1 MFDVPAIRI
10 SRRNDQKIRDDGDFV
25 LYWMVAQ
32 RRLIDNF
39 ALQRACWWAEKLDKP
54 LVIFEPLRCDYP
66 WASERFHRFIID
78 GMFDH
83 ASQLVDTP
91 VTYYPYV
98 EPQLGTGKG
107 LMRALT
113 QQACVVI
120 TDDYPCFF
128 LPRMID
134 AAASKLDLLVEAI
147 DSNGLLPLRA
157 AEKTYTTAYS
167 FRRGL
172 HKMLPAHFS
181 DTPMPAPIDA
191 LGVPALPEG
200 TLDELLTTWPAAT
213 DALLEQGNTEALA
226 DIPLKNDVP
235 AAPLTGG
242 QVAATARLEEF
253 LDNLPAYLTGR
264 NEPGQNATSGLSAY
278 LHFGHIGTHTIFRE
292 LTEQEGWSPTDIAD
306 KPTGKRSGWW
316 RMSDAAESFI
326 DELVTWREIGF
337 NMAHRE
343 PDTYDK
349 YESLPDWARLT
360 LAEHADD
367 EREYTYTLE
376 EFERA
381 QTHDELW
388 NAAQNQLVQEGTIH
402 NYLRMLWGKK
412 IIEWTETPQQA
423 LEIMIELNNKWALDG
438 RDPNSYSGIF
448 WVLGRYD
455 RGWTERDIFGKI
467 RYMTSAS
474 TRRKYDVSGYIRR
487 YNRSSRQLG
496 LGI

>member
-10 SRRNDQKIRDDGDFV
+10 TRRNDQEVSQDGDFV

-32 RRLIDNF
+32 RRLVDNF
-39 ALQRACWWAEKLDKP
+39 ALQRACWWSARLNKP

-78 GMFDH
+78 GMADH
-83 ASQLVDTP
+83 SAQLAGHAA
-91 VTYYPYV
+91 TYYPYV
-98 EPQLGTGKG
+98 EPRLGDGKD

-113 QQACVVI
+113 RRACVVI
-120 TDDYPCFF
+120 TDDFPCFF

-134 AAASKLDLLVEAI
+134 AAARKLELLVEAV

-172 HKMLPAHFS
+172 HKMLPDHLG
-181 DTPMPAPIDA
+181 DTPMATPLDD
-191 LGVPALPEG
+191 LHTPALAG
-200 TLDELLTTWPAAT
+200 GVLDDILKRWPAAS
-213 DALLEQGNTEALA
+213 DALLKHGDTAALA
-226 DIPLKNDVP
+226 DIPLEYDVP
-235 AAPLTGG
+235 AAPVTGG
-242 QVAATARLEEF
+242 QVAALERLGDF
-253 LDNLPAYLTGR
+253 LDDLPAYLTGR

-292 LTEQEGWSPTDIAD
+292 LTAREGWSVTDIAD

-316 RMSDAAESFI
+316 KMSDAAESFI

-349 YESLPDWARLT
+349 YESLPEWARKT

-367 EREYTYTLE
+367 EREYVYTLE
-376 EFERA
+376 EFEHAR
-381 QTHDELW
+381 THDELW
-388 NAAQNQLVQEGTIH
+388 NAAQNQLVQEGKIH

-474 TRRKYDVSGYIRR
+474 TRRKYNVDGYIRR
-487 YNRSSRQLG
+487 YNKSPGQLG